1 MRKIHFD
8 FNYMKD
14 QVKRKQKIFDEI
26 FKNVLFVLAIVAII
40 CSFPREAKYQ
50 YQFEVG
56 KPWQYDLLTATYDA
70 PIYKTKAELKADRD
84 AVLKKNIPYY
94 NYNSA
99 VESEQ
104 IKNMETYIMNVSLSE
119 DGINETKDE
128 HAPYATYLKSQ
139 LHEIYSKGLLNNNQ
153 FTELKTKNTEHIVVL
168 NNDGIG
174 RNHATEDIYSVS
186 KALQKIVN
194 NIPSDLSSTKLRE
207 FGIENYLK
215 SNLQYNSDITNK
227 IKTDEL
233 NNVSTTSGMVQA
245 GERIIDK
252 GEIVTEQKFK
262 ILDSL
267 RKDYESRKEYS
278 SEQNKWLI
286 SGQAL
291 LVTFLILLFYLYIR
305 LFRKKFYNSKRYII
319 LILILISGFTVLT
332 SLIVKKYS
340 EEYFLFFIPYALLP
354 IILSTFFDT
363 RTALFAH
370 FITILIS
377 ALMVHSQFEYILLQI
392 TAGMVTIYSLKDLT
406 QRSQLIKSALIIF
419 ASYCI
424 FYLGYGLTIY
434 KINWEMLLSFSINGI
449 MLLFAYPLIYI
460 IEKTFGF
467 ISNVTLIELTNTNN
481 SLLRRLSESA
491 PGTFQHSM
499 QVSNLAAEI
508 AIKVG
513 ANPLLA
519 RTGALYHD
527 IGKIQNPAFFT
538 ENQVKGNNPHDK
550 LSPEGSAQIIM
561 RHVSDGKALAKEYG
575 LPRSVIEFIETHHGK
590 NITKYFYNTWINQH
604 PNETVDESL
613 FTYSGPNPYT
623 KELGILMI
631 CDSVEAASRGM
642 TEYTDESINQLVEDI
657 VDGLVYGHFLDN
669 APLTLKQ
676 ITLIKSVLKEKLKNI
691 YHTRIAYPEITKK

>member
-1 MRKIHFD
+1 
-8 FNYMKD
+8 MKD

-332 SLIVKKYS
+332 SLIVK
-340 EEYFLFFIPYALLP
+340 
-354 IILSTFFDT
+354 
-363 RTALFAH
+363 
-370 FITILIS
+370 
-377 ALMVHSQFEYILLQI
+377 
-392 TAGMVTIYSLKDLT
+392 
-406 QRSQLIKSALIIF
+406 IF
-419 ASYCI
+419 
-424 FYLGYGLTIY
+424 
-434 KINWEMLLSFSINGI
+434 
-449 MLLFAYPLIYI
+449 
-460 IEKTFGF
+460 
-467 ISNVTLIELTNTNN
+467 
-481 SLLRRLSESA
+481 
-491 PGTFQHSM
+491 
-499 QVSNLAAEI
+499 
-508 AIKVG
+508 
-513 ANPLLA
+513 
-519 RTGALYHD
+519 
-527 IGKIQNPAFFT
+527 
-538 ENQVKGNNPHDK
+538 
-550 LSPEGSAQIIM
+550 
-561 RHVSDGKALAKEYG
+561 
-575 LPRSVIEFIETHHGK
+575 
-590 NITKYFYNTWINQH
+590 
-604 PNETVDESL
+604 
-613 FTYSGPNPYT
+613 
-623 KELGILMI
+623 
-631 CDSVEAASRGM
+631 
-642 TEYTDESINQLVEDI
+642 
-657 VDGLVYGHFLDN
+657 
-669 APLTLKQ
+669 
-676 ITLIKSVLKEKLKNI
+676 
-691 YHTRIAYPEITKK
+691 

>member
-1 MRKIHFD
+1 MEDRI
-8 FNYMKD
+8 
-14 QVKRKQKIFDEI
+14 KRNRKIFDEI
-26 FKNVLFVLAIVAII
+26 FKNALFIIAIVAIT

-84 AVLKKNIPYY
+84 AILNKNVPYY

-104 IKNMETYIMNVSLSE
+104 IKNMETYVMHVSLSQ
-119 DGINETKDE
+119 DGIKDENKKE
-128 HAPYATYLKSQ
+128 HAPYAAYLKSQ
-139 LHEIYSKGLLNNNQ
+139 LHEIYSKGLLKNND
-153 FTELKTKNTEHIVVL
+153 FAELETKNTEHIVVL
-168 NNDGIG
+168 NGGIG
-174 RNHATEDIYSVS
+174 RNHTTEDIYSVS
-186 KALQKIVN
+186 KALQKILN
-194 NIPSDLSSTKLRE
+194 NIPSDLSSTKLRG

-215 SNLQYNSDITNK
+215 SNLQYNADITNK

-252 GEIVTEQKFK
+252 GEIITEQKFK

-278 SEQNKWLI
+278 SEQNNWLI

-291 LVTFLILLFYLYIR
+291 LVTFLISLFYLYTR
-305 LFRKKFYNSKRYII
+305 LFRKKFYNSKRYIV
-319 LILILISGFTVLT
+319 LLLILISGFTILT
-332 SLIVKKYS
+332 ALIVRKYS
-340 EEYFLFFIPYALLP
+340 EEYFIFFIPYALLP

-370 FITILIS
+370 FITILLS
-377 ALMVHSQFEYILLQI
+377 ALMVHSQFEFILLQI

-406 QRSQLIKSALIIF
+406 QRSQLIQSALIIF

-434 KINWEMLLSFSINGI
+434 KINWEMLLSFLINGV

-481 SLLRRLSESA
+481 PLLRRLSESA

-508 AIKVG
+508 AVKIG

-538 ENQVKGNNPHDK
+538 ENQSKGNNPHDK

-561 RHVSDGKALAKEYG
+561 RHVSDGKTLAKEYS

-590 NITKYFYNTWINQH
+590 NKTKYFYNIWINQH
-604 PNETVDESL
+604 PNDTVDESL
-613 FTYSGPNPYT
+613 FTYPGPNPYT

-642 TEYTDESINQLVEDI
+642 TEYTDESINQLVENI
-657 VDGLVYGHFLDN
+657 VDELVYGHFLDN

-676 ITLIKSVLKEKLKNI
+676 ITLTKSVLKEKLKNI
-691 YHTRIAYPEITKK
+691 YHTRIAYPEINKQ